1 MIQHIKAVAAIAFT
15 CIGYFAAGQKNINQ
29 PIITKEGD
37 TMLLGHCT
45 FSAFQQQ
52 PFADWFNYSADTAHI
67 DTAAALLLKK
77 ALKNT
82 TLEIF
87 MGSWCGDS
95 KREIPQLYK
104 LLQFIHYPERKIKLI
119 LVDDETDRYKQS
131 PQHEEQGKNIFR
143 VPCVIVVK
151 DKLEAGRVIEYP
163 MESWA
168 KDLYKIAAKENY
180 TPHYSAGLHFMQLLN
195 EKGVAALQKDSAAII
210 AEIKQKTAGR
220 SELNAIGYV
229 YNALPD
235 TSKALFTFLINYAM
249 YPKEP
254 RAINS
259 LAFIYNKMGNAEKAK
274 ELYNKTLSIDA
285 ENEAAK
291 KALRNI
297 NAIE

>member
-1 MIQHIKAVAAIAFT
+1 AVATFAFAF
-15 CIGYFAAGQKNINQ
+15 ISYFSVSQININL
-29 PIITKEGD
+29 TTFTNDCD
-37 TMLLGHCT
+37 TMLLYRCT

-52 PFADWFNYSADTAHI
+52 PFANWFNYNADTAHI
-67 DTAAALLLKK
+67 DSVTALQLKK

-104 LLQFIHYPERKIKLI
+104 LLQYIHYPERKIKLI

-131 PQHEEQGKNIFR
+131 PEHEEQGKNIFR

-151 DKLEAGRVIEYP
+151 DKQEVGRVIEYP
-163 MESWA
+163 IESWA
-168 KDLYKIAAKENY
+168 KDLYKIASKENY
-180 TPHYSAGLHFMQLLN
+180 TPHYSAGLNFMQLLN
-195 EKGVAALQKDSAAII
+195 EKGVAGLQKDSAAMI
-210 AEIKQKTAGR
+210 AEIKQKSAGR

-254 RAINS
+254 RVINS
-259 LAFIYNKMGNAEKAK
+259 LAFMYRKVGNSKKAK

-291 KALRNI
+291 EALRSI
-297 NAIE
+297 SAIE